1 MKLNN
6 VLGMKVGKVIP
17 RYCIQ
22 PILTDNTK
30 KLVLWVHGYTVL
42 IVNVLIG
49 GDFINQFARG
59 LEVVVDL
66 VKFLVSYEIGEVDG
80 GWEGRCGLAYI

>member
-49 GDFINQFARG
+49 GDLNCHGDHHSFS
-59 LEVVVDL
+59 EVHGV
-66 VKFLVSYEIGEVDG
+66 YEIGEAVN
-80 GWEGRCGLAYI
+80 L